1 MSLKERIQAID
12 RRAVLRGMVNV
23 IWAAPVALGLGQ
35 FLKFLRFEPPT
46 EQATRFTLGSP
57 GSFTTFPVYL
67 ESGQVWLF
75 QDSGGYYAVDAI
87 CTHLGCTVY
96 AQPDSSF
103 QCRCHGSQFAAD
115 GRVLV
120 GPATVPLRFLQ
131 LSWDGGRLVV
141 DRAQQVDPSVRLP
154 AL

>member
-1 MSLKERIQAID
+1 MSLKERIQTID
-12 RRAVLRGMVNV
+12 RRAILRGMVNI

-35 FLKFLRFEPPT
+35 FLKFLRFEPPIS
-46 EQATRFTLGSP
+46 QATRFTLGSP

-67 ESGQVWLF
+67 ENGQVWLF

-103 QCRCHGSQFAAD
+103 LCRCHGSQFSPE
-115 GRVLV
+115 GKVLV

-141 DRAQQVDPSVRLP
+141 DRSQQVDPSLRLP
-154 AL
+154 A